1 MRVVQCSWEEM
12 QKEQRLF
19 CEPHRMAFKNNGHFF
34 KNNGHFGENDGH
46 FFKNK
51 GHFFSIF
58 REEER
63 KKRKNGELKRN
74 EKKKNLIRYFANH
87 YEFITFAAYNL

>member
-19 CEPHRMAFKNNGHFF
+19 CEPHRMAFKNNGHFL
-34 KNNGHFGENDGH
+34 KNNGY
-46 FFKNK
+46 FFKND

-63 KKRKNGELKRN
+63 RKRKNGGLKRD

-87 YEFITFAAYNL
+87 

>member
-1 MRVVQCSWEEM
+1 MPCHHIVFVRKVTKSCVE
-12 QKEQRLF
+12 
-19 CEPHRMAFKNNGHFF
+19 NGACFF
-34 KNNGHFGENDGH
+34 KNN
-46 FFKNK
+46 

-63 KKRKNGELKRN
+63 KKRKNAELKRN

-87 YEFITFAAYNL
+87 KEIITFAAYNL

>member
-1 MRVVQCSWEEM
+1 MRVVQCSWEEI

-34 KNNGHFGENDGH
+34 KN
-46 FFKNK
+46 K

-58 REEER
+58 REKER

-87 YEFITFAAYNL
+87 KEIITFAAYNL

>member
-12 QKEQRLF
+12 QKERRLF
-19 CEPHRMAFKNNGHFF
+19 CESHRMAFKNNGHFF

-58 REEER
+58 REKER

-87 YEFITFAAYNL
+87 KEIITFAAYNL

>member
-1 MRVVQCSWEEM
+1 MQCHYFLRKVTNSCAE
-12 QKEQRLF
+12 
-19 CEPHRMAFKNNGHFF
+19 NGACFF

-46 FFKNK
+46 FF
-51 GHFFSIF
+51 SIL

-63 KKRKNGELKRN
+63 KKRKNAELKRN

-87 YEFITFAAYNL
+87 KEIITFAAYNL